1 MNLFNCQIIKNSLNV
16 VQKQLGRKINES
28 LKGTFV
34 VITIKS
40 INLVSVSRFI
50 SGIKASRTCC
60 PVSCILDPRVIVT
73 ASSSKYFLL
82 FLPTMFYFN
91 QNDSLY
97 WPPVG
102 QMSNKTQLGM
112 WRASLT
118 LPTKASISPLRFQV
132 GQVGQVILAV
142 QVVKNLICGALL
154 EVDIVTMALTSGG
167 SI

>member
-1 MNLFNCQIIKNSLNV
+1 MLLHFEFQ
-16 VQKQLGRKINES
+16 
-28 LKGTFV
+28 
-34 VITIKS
+34 
-40 INLVSVSRFI
+40 VSNFSHKMD
-50 SGIKASRTCC
+50 G
-60 PVSCILDPRVIVT
+60 
-73 ASSSKYFLL
+73 
-82 FLPTMFYFN
+82 
-91 QNDSLY
+91 
-97 WPPVG
+97 VG
-102 QMSNKTQLGM
+102 LMSNKTQLGM